1 MLHAR
6 SRGLQLAHAQRAW
19 TGFGN
24 ARFAAGQELAMD
36 DATTLAQRNRE
47 LSILNTIAADL
58 NRETDLERALTITL
72 RHVAELCGLRTG
84 WVWLLDE
91 TGEAMLAAS
100 CNLPPAL
107 ASAPE
112 RMCGSCYCLDTY
124 RAGAMDGADNISI
137 VTCSR
142 LKPLVDG
149 TDGLRFHASIPLFAH
164 GRRLGVLNVAST
176 SWQRIS
182 PDELR
187 LLATAGD
194 LLSIAIERARLF
206 ARSAEIGALEERN
219 RIAREIHD
227 TLAQSLA
234 AITLKLDVADALL
247 EGGVPAT
254 DVRRPLGEAM
264 QLARHSLED
273 ARRSVMELRAAP
285 DEASDLPA
293 ALRALVQRATRGT
306 NLAASVDVVG
316 EPEVLPLRTRAA
328 LYRIACEAVTN
339 VVRHANASRLTVQ
352 LVVGDE
358 RVELAIGDDGRG
370 FVPNSITPGR
380 FGLVGM
386 NERARLLGGVLQVQ
400 SAPGAGTTIVVAA
413 PR

>member
-1 MLHAR
+1 
-6 SRGLQLAHAQRAW
+6 
-19 TGFGN
+19 
-24 ARFAAGQELAMD
+24 MD
-36 DATTLAQRNRE
+36 DTTSLAQRNRE

-58 NRETDLERALTITL
+58 NRETDLERTLAITL

-84 WVWLLDE
+84 WVWLLDA
-91 TGEAMLAAS
+91 TGEATLAAS

-107 ASAPE
+107 VSAPE

-124 RAGAMDGADNISI
+124 RSGAMDGPDNISI

-176 SWQRIS
+176 SWQRLS

-187 LLATAGD
+187 LLSTAGD
-194 LLSIAIERARLF
+194 LLSMAIERARLF

-234 AITLKLDVADALL
+234 AITLKLDVADAMLDS
-247 EGGVPAT
+247 GAPAT
-254 DVRRPLGEAM
+254 ELRGPLNDAI
-264 QLARHSLED
+264 QLARDSLAD
-273 ARRSVMELRAAP
+273 ARRSVLDLRAEP
-285 DEASDLPA
+285 DEETDLPA
-293 ALRALVQRATRGT
+293 ALRAIVQRATQGT
-306 NLAASVDVVG
+306 RLSGSVDVIG
-316 EPEVLPLRTRAA
+316 DPLALPVRTRAA
-328 LYRIACEAVTN
+328 LYRIAQEAVTN
-339 VVRHANASRLTVQ
+339 VVRHADANRLMVRLSVGEEHTE
-352 LVVGDE
+352 LV
-358 RVELAIGDDGRG
+358 IGDDGCG
-370 FVPNSITPGR
+370 FVPTSMAPGR

-386 NERARLLGGVLQVQ
+386 NERARLLGGVLEIQ
-400 SAPGAGTTIVVAA
+400 SAPGAGTTIVVVA